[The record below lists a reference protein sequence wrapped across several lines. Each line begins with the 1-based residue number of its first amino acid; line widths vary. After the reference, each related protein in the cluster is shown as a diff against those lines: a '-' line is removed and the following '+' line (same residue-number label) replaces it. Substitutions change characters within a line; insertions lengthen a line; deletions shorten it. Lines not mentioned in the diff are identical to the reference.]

1 MELRA
6 EADATSTP
14 RQRDLNWIEHDN
26 TPQLPHGGVVAG
38 SSLGQQNE
46 AAALPPKGTDTELHN

>member
-6 EADATSTP
+6 EAGAAPTP

-26 TPQLPHGGVVAG
+26 TPQLPRGGVVAG

-46 AAALPPKGTDTELHN
+46 SRCFAAKGN